1 MAVCATSQVT
11 PSRGAASRPSCA
23 ATNTSSTPS
32 NPLHRS
38 PVIAA
43 TTWTGFG
50 WSALH
55 LAAFSGVPGAVEL
68 LLDRGAP
75 IDARARSKFKNTP
88 LQAALLAGQ
97 ATTTKLL
104 LDRGADP
111 LVRQA
116 RGVTPLHEAAVSGR
130 RDLVDLLLAAG
141 AEPTARA
148 DDGRT
153 AVTEALRGK
162 HAELAE
168 YLRTRGARDA
178 AITADLTAPPVD

>member
-1 MAVCATSQVT
+1 
-11 PSRGAASRPSCA
+11 
-23 ATNTSSTPS
+23 
-32 NPLHRS
+32 
-38 PVIAA
+38 
-43 TTWTGFG
+43 
-50 WSALH
+50 
-55 LAAFSGVPGAVEL
+55 
-68 LLDRGAP
+68 
-75 IDARARSKFKNTP
+75 
-88 LQAALLAGQ
+88 
-97 ATTTKLL
+97 
-104 LDRGADP
+104 
-111 LVRQA
+111 
-116 RGVTPLHEAAVSGR
+116 VSGR